1 MSSVSCFFVRL
12 AFDRPIDKELL
23 DQIEAWRAE
32 ITKKVLSLR
41 VLLCRVGDRVS
52 LGWVKKERPEKGWK
66 DMTEDE
72 ARKLVA
78 SEKICPEVVEPC
90 ELCRRCASNTFA
102 FMGANLFWIQ

>member
-1 MSSVSCFFVRL
+1 M
-12 AFDRPIDKELL
+12 
-23 DQIEAWRAE
+23 
-32 ITKKVLSLR
+32 TKKVLSLL

-90 ELCRRCASNTFA
+90 ELFRRCASNTFA
-102 FMGANLFWIQ
+102 FMRANLFWIQ